1 MTEHADPQWGRIE
14 GAPKR
19 KGIVQEGLEPDL
31 VKHLQI
37 EHEIV
42 DDGLEFQA
50 QMNAHADAL
59 LRGDAIKDL
68 QQKTEEIRRTIV
80 SQALHKTEL

>member
-1 MTEHADPQWGRIE
+1 MTEHANPQWGRIE

-19 KGIVQEGLEPDL
+19 KEIVKKGLEPVL
-31 VKHLQI
+31 VEHLRD

-42 DDGLEFQA
+42 KDSLEFQA
-50 QMNAHADAL
+50 QMNAHAAAL

-68 QQKTEEIRRTIV
+68 QQKTEEIKRTII
-80 SQALHKTEL
+80 SKALHKTEL